1 MVSLD
6 DTRDIDTQIDE
17 IPYKLNPWR
26 ECIDGQIRTDLWGY
40 IHPSDLYNAARDAYV
55 DCSFSLTKNGIYGG
69 QMKYIGGDGYSRANF
84 TDEQLDSI
92 VEHIVTYIFTDEKDS
107 FALEMD
113 DVTINGVKKD
123 NVQIFGETA
132 VKHMKDVKDLFL
144 FFRILTVM
152 FAVLLVLLTVYFI
165 QRKEEISGILFT
177 YSLLFYA
184 ILLSLA
190 AALCIWTLIGATA
203 NGKTLTADAF
213 LSQFWINCHY
223 LFFPF
228 QPEKVQGSFFN
239 DTLTQILTLDFF
251 MEAVL
256 IVVCITLAVLL
267 AWFVFTIVSKRKTK
281 KIE

>member
-1 MVSLD
+1 MKFLD
-6 DTRDIDTQIDE
+6 RFFIVIFNLCLFIVAIATPALMITGSPQY
-17 IPYKLNPWR
+17 YKAQF
-26 ECIDGQIRTDLWGY
+26 E
-40 IHPSDLYNAARDAYV
+40 
-55 DCSFSLTKNGIYGG
+55 KNGIYGG

-184 ILLSLA
+184 ILLALA